1 MQAHQNSGFLLIYF
15 LLACTNVHS
24 SSYEKKNKTASP
36 GKSPSRGQRESTE
49 LLSREN
55 KIICLIQNH
64 FFSH

>member
-1 MQAHQNSGFLLIYF
+1 MQAHQNSSFLLIYF

-36 GKSPSRGQRESTE
+36 GKSSRGQRESTE